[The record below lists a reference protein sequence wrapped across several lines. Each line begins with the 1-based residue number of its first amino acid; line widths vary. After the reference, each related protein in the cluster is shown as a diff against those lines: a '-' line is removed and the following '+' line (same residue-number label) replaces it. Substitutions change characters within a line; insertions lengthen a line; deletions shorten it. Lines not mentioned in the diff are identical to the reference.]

1 MTRIVLSSLLSLVDE
16 GGVVGDAPVSDG
28 KVGNREGCFLLPLAR
43 VVRISPGV
51 VFLLR
56 CLLHPG
62 AWGLLWTNDDNDMGM
77 SEDRLLLILHLLF
90 WMCDDMELSADF
102 LMLLIIGG
110 NLEVSDARRD
120 CNGP

>member
-1 MTRIVLSSLLSLVDE
+1 MRVSSLSSL
-16 GGVVGDAPVSDG
+16 VGDAPVSDG
-28 KVGNREGCFLLPLAR
+28 KVGDREGCFLLPLAR
-43 VVRISPGV
+43 VVVRISPGV

-56 CLLHPG
+56 CMLHSG
-62 AWGLLWTNDDNDMGM
+62 AWGLRLWTNDDNDMGM
-77 SEDRLLLILHLLF
+77 SEDRLLLILDLLF
-90 WMCDDMELSADF
+90 WMGDGMELSTDF